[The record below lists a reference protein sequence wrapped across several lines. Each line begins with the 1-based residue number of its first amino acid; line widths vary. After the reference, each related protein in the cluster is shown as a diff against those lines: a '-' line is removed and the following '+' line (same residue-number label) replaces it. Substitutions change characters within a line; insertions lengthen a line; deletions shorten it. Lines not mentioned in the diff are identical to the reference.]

1 MNFILRFTIW
11 TALWGLVGFAVG
23 ALVVDISWPRQYGSL
38 AVAIVVASGAM
49 IGALGAITQ
58 ELSSALRDG
67 K

>member
-1 MNFILRFTIW
+1 MNFILRFSIW

-23 ALVVDISWPRQYGSL
+23 ALVVDISWPRQNGSV
-38 AVAIVVASGAM
+38 AIAIVVAFGAM

-58 ELSSALRDG
+58 ELSSTLRDR